1 MVHALPPPPLRPHNL
16 PLRAQAPAGRR
27 EEASFAEAMRRHW
40 RPSPAMR
47 ATLWLHAAGLTGL
60 ALEPAGWPW
69 VAGGLAGN
77 HAVLGLAGMRPRSRL
92 LGPNLSR
99 LPPAAAARGEVALT
113 FDDGPDPRV
122 TPRVLDLLEAWG
134 ATASFFAI
142 GERAARHPALAREI
156 LRRGHS
162 LENHTHRHPWSFA
175 CWSTTAMRR
184 EILAAQRAIAAATGG
199 VEPRF
204 FRAPAGLRSPLL
216 DPALA
221 GTGLGYASWTRRGYD
236 AVRAD
241 PEAVLRRLTRDLAAG
256 DILLLHDGNCAG
268 GAAGRPV
275 VLPVLPRL
283 LARIAALG
291 LRAVSLPRALLAPAP
306 PPGVAGAGAARAAAA
321 GAAASPAPAAYASP

>member
-1 MVHALPPPPLRPHNL
+1 MVHALPPPSL
-16 PLRAQAPAGRR
+16 PPSVAPWCAQIPAGVR
-27 EEASFAEAMRRHW
+27 EDGSFAAMRRHW

-47 ATLWLHAAGLTGL
+47 ATLWLHAAGLAGL
-60 ALEPAGWPW
+60 ALEPAAGWPW

-77 HAVLGLAGMRPRSRL
+77 HAVLGLVGMRPRSRL

-99 LPPAAAARGEVALT
+99 LPPEAVARGEVALT

-122 TPRVLDLLEAWG
+122 TPRVLDLLEAAG

-162 LENHTHRHPWSFA
+162 LENHTHRHPYGFA
-175 CWSTTAMRR
+175 CRGPGAMRR
-184 EILAAQRAIAAATGG
+184 EILAAQRAIAEATG
-199 VEPRF
+199 VAPCF
-204 FRAPAGLRSPLL
+204 FRPPLGLRSPLL

-221 GTGLGYASWTRRGYD
+221 GTGLGCVSWTRRGHD
-236 AVRAD
+236 ALRTD

-256 DILLLHDGNCAG
+256 DILLLHDGNCAAA
-268 GAAGRPV
+268 AAGRPV
-275 VLPVLPRL
+275 VLAVLPRL

-291 LRAVSLPRALLAPAP
+291 LRAVSLPRALAAAAP
-306 PPGVAGAGAARAAAA
+306 GGAGAGAARAAAA
-321 GAAASPAPAAYASP
+321 GAAASPAPAACASP